1 MSLLFIINDIR
12 GFIICQSLLRFFYRQ
27 TMSKRILLLNPLLN
41 LLQNLEYSFR
51 RSVLNTDFH
60 QDISI

>member
-27 TMSKRILLLNPLLN
+27 TMSKRILLLNPL
-41 LLQNLEYSFR
+41 QNLEYSFR
-51 RSVLNTDFH
+51 RSAFNNDFH